1 MCFVRDHRPSVGKLD
16 PRAVRCI
23 FLDYA
28 SSQKGYQCWD
38 LIGRKLY
45 ASMDVTFREHEP
57 YYTTQVEVILVSS
70 WRNSLLAPRVI
81 VERGRMKG
89 MLMLM
94 GRLLSRGL

>member
-23 FLDYA
+23 FIDYA

-45 ASMDVTFREHEP
+45 ASMDVTLQEHEP

>member
-23 FLDYA
+23 FIDYA

-38 LIGRKLY
+38 LIGRKIY

>member
-23 FLDYA
+23 FIDYA

-57 YYTTQVEVILVSS
+57 YYATQVEVILVSS

>member
-1 MCFVRDHRPSVGKLD
+1 MRDHRPSVGKLD

>member
-23 FLDYA
+23 FIDYA

-70 WRNSLLAPRVI
+70 WRNSLLASRVI

>member
-23 FLDYA
+23 FIDYA

-57 YYTTQVEVILVSS
+57 YYTTQVEVILVNS

>member
-1 MCFVRDHRPSVGKLD
+1 MLFRSHRPSVGKLD

-23 FLDYA
+23 FIDYA

>member
-1 MCFVRDHRPSVGKLD
+1 MCFVREHRPSVGKLD

-23 FLDYA
+23 FIDYA

>member
-1 MCFVRDHRPSVGKLD
+1 ML
-16 PRAVRCI
+16 
-23 FLDYA
+23 
-28 SSQKGYQCWD
+28 D